1 MISLEAFIEEEI
13 FYLYGDLFSHQTD
26 LERQE
31 PTLGQQQNLQL
42 NQSLQEDLIKL
53 SGDYDW
59 LNKNN
64 YSSGFHNVF
73 SRLQN
78 LVKLVETLL

>member
-13 FYLYGDLFSHQTD
+13 FYLYGDLFSHQSD
-26 LERQE
+26 LENLPFNSSRQE
-31 PTLGQQQNLQL
+31 ELQL
-42 NQSLQEDLIKL
+42 NLFLQEYLKCL

-64 YSSGFHNVF
+64 YSSGYHNVF
-73 SRLQN
+73 SRLVV
-78 LVKLVETLL
+78 LLKAVEFLH